1 MKYSID
7 DIRREY
13 DRLDKLLGIDTRNIT
28 LSVSSRCVR
37 RYGVCRYDK
46 DRIPKEICI
55 TDFIMECE
63 DSFWD
68 VIRHEYAHALV
79 RIRYPKEK
87 HGHDRVFKAACIEV
101 GCRPERCSDDEEAA
115 QYVKERRKTRA
126 ENRKSSYGRTESFYR
141 YLVGCDYCGHEW
153 KYKSKG
159 KVVKIAFGDLDGKL
173 TCPHCKCNDF
183 YCEKL

>member
-46 DRIPKEICI
+46 DRMPKEICI

-63 DSFWD
+63 DSFGMSSGTSTPMLSSASA
-68 VIRHEYAHALV
+68 IRKKSTAMIVYSRLLAL
-79 RIRYPKEK
+79 RLDAGRS
-87 HGHDRVFKAACIEV
+87 DAAMTK
-101 GCRPERCSDDEEAA
+101 RPRSM
-115 QYVKERRKTRA
+115 
-126 ENRKSSYGRTESFYR
+126 
-141 YLVGCDYCGHEW
+141 
-153 KYKSKG
+153 
-159 KVVKIAFGDLDGKL
+159 
-173 TCPHCKCNDF
+173 
-183 YCEKL
+183 